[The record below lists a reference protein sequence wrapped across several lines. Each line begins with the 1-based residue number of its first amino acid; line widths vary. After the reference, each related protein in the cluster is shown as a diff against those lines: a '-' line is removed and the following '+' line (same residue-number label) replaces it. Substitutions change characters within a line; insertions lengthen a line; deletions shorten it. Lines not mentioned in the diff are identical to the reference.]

1 MAKRTLGQLA
11 DDHFKLGQKIKDLN
25 QRKKVLEEEQSTIEM
40 EAIELSE
47 EQGNKLCR
55 GRLADGEIKIEDRLN
70 IKNPKELNEWVART
84 GHFEIYQARVSSTGY
99 RDLVAADLRPPG
111 IGIFK
116 QSVFTTKAAKAKKRS

>member
-1 MAKRTLGQLA
+1 MAKKTMGQLA
-11 DDHFKLGQKIKDLN
+11 DEHFRLGKKIKQLRQQTKDL
-25 QRKKVLEEEQSTIEM
+25 EHEQARIEA

-55 GRLADGEIKIEDRLN
+55 GNLADGEVRIEDRLN
-70 IKNPKELNEWVART
+70 IKNPKELNTWVAKT

-99 RDLVAADLRPPG
+99 RDLVAAGMKPPG

-116 QSVFTTKAAKAKKRS
+116 QPVFTTKAAKAKKRS